1 MATSM
6 FQEAMMIDRLITIAE
21 FARRFDV
28 GKSTVYREHHAG
40 RLPFRKVGRATR
52 IAESDAKAW
61 FDNLHQC

>member
-1 MATSM
+1 
-6 FQEAMMIDRLITIAE
+6 MIDRLITIAE
-21 FARRFDV
+21 FARLFDV
-28 GKSTVYREHHAG
+28 GRSTVYREHHAG